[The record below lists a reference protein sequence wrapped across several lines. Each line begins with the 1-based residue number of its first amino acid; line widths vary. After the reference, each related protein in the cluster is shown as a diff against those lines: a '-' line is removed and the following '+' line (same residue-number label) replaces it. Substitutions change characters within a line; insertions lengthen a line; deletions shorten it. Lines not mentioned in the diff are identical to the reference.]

1 MSYIKEAFDKIC
13 EDNIKVG
20 SFYVVLAE
28 SIPYYGGSEEGG
40 WWGSDT
46 IIISYKEFPTEELAD
61 SAKDKIMELA
71 DKLNK
76 EAKKSFGK
84 QCVREMEWLDSRG
97 LDADY
102 LPEPDGPSEYYVYV
116 TDEIPQNSYGSRHY
130 E

>member
-1 MSYIKEAFDKIC
+1 MSYIKEAFDKVC

-28 SIPYYGGSEEGG
+28 SIPYYGGPEEGG

-61 SAKDKIMELA
+61 SAKDKVMELA

-76 EAKKSFGK
+76 EAKKGFGE